1 VKTALA
7 RMVREGA
14 VTDERRAAV
23 AAGYQESIVRS
34 LTERTLEVAEEL
46 GRYPVLVV
54 GGVARNRR
62 LRELLS
68 ERAERLGISVRF
80 PDPKLCTDNAAM
92 VAAAGVYKLSVAGP
106 DGEGVDVDA
115 NLPLRD
121 W

>member
-1 VKTALA
+1 MA
-7 RMVREGA
+7 RMVRAGE
-14 VTDERRAAV
+14 VTEERRAAV
-23 AAGYQESIVRS
+23 AAAYQESIVRS

-68 ERAERLGISVRF
+68 QRAERLGISVRF
-80 PDPKLCTDNAAM
+80 PDAKLCTDNAAM

-106 DGEGVDVDA
+106 DGEEVDVDA